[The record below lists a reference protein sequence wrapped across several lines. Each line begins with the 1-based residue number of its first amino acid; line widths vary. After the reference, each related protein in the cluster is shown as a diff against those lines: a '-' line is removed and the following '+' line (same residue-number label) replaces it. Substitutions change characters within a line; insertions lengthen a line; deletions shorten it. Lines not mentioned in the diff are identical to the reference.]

1 MAKIVLLP
9 GASGQTTFWQPLI
22 DLLPS
27 KYEKQI
33 IAYPGFGNV
42 LKNDDLKNFDDLQ
55 ELVIHQINQKSIL
68 IAQSMGGIFAVK
80 KTLERPDLIQGL
92 VLIATSGEINLT
104 PFDVQDW
111 RTEYQQYYPQYPD
124 WFMTNQVDY
133 EEFLAQINVP
143 ILLIWGDCDPISPVA
158 VGKHLQNQ
166 FKDAHLNIIQ
176 GGDHMLAEA
185 HADEVALLIQD
196 YLLNNPYI
204 GMEI

>member
-1 MAKIVLLP
+1 MKKMAKIVLLP

-92 VLIATSGEINLT
+92 VLIATSGGINLT
-104 PFDVQDW
+104 PFNVQDW

-143 ILLIWGDCDPISPVA
+143 ILLIWGDCDPISPISVGQYLHSKLKNA
-158 VGKHLQNQ
+158 TLYIIEGGKHDLAEKHADQVSAHINQ
-166 FKDAHLNIIQ
+166 FLEHL
-176 GGDHMLAEA
+176 
-185 HADEVALLIQD
+185 V
-196 YLLNNPYI
+196 
-204 GMEI
+204 

>member
-1 MAKIVLLP
+1 MKKMAKIVLLP

-42 LKNDDLKNFDDLQ
+42 LKNDNLKNFDDLQ

-68 IAQSMGGIFAVK
+68 IAQSMGGIFAIK

-92 VLIATSGEINLT
+92 VLIATSGGINLT

-111 RTEYQQYYPQYPD
+111 RTEYQQYYPRYPD
-124 WFMTNQVDY
+124 WFMTSQVDY
-133 EEFLAQINVP
+133 EDFLAQINVP
-143 ILLIWGDCDPISPVA
+143 ILLIWGDCDAISPISVGQYLHSKFKNA
-158 VGKHLQNQ
+158 TLHVIEGGKHDLAEKYADQISVHINQ
-166 FKDAHLNIIQ
+166 FLEHL
-176 GGDHMLAEA
+176 
-185 HADEVALLIQD
+185 V
-196 YLLNNPYI
+196 
-204 GMEI
+204 